1 MGKRKKRM
9 CLDIVW
15 YLLLSAYAVVC
26 IFPFLWMVLSSFK
39 PAGEVMAY
47 PPTFIPKR
55 FIITNYTQAWKMV
68 DFARNLMNSTMIT
81 CIATLSVVFTSAMA
95 AYSMVVIK
103 VRGSSMV
110 LGLVMLGLIVP
121 VQTSFIPIFMFAN
134 KFHLI
139 DTYLGVILPYLSSAF
154 GVFMLHQFFQ
164 SIPIEL
170 VDAARIDGEGE
181 FGIITKII
189 LPLSKPGILTLVIY
203 NFMNVW
209 KDFFWPFLLLNGA
222 EKRTVPLGIVAFW
235 QADSPHYGLILAA
248 ATISM
253 IPLVLIFAVF
263 QKQFIQGIAFS
274 GIKQ

>member
-1 MGKRKKRM
+1 M
-9 CLDIVW
+9 W
-15 YLLLSAYAVVC
+15 YLLLSFYAVIC

-47 PPTFIPKR
+47 PPTLFPRKFILR
-55 FIITNYTQAWKMV
+55 NYTQAWGMI
-68 DFARNLMNSTMIT
+68 DFARNLMNSTFIT
-81 CIATLSVVFTSAMA
+81 CTATLSVVFTSAMA

-103 VRGSSMV
+103 VKGSRIL

-134 KFHLI
+134 KFRLI
-139 DTYLGVILPYLSSAF
+139 DTYIGVILPYLSSAF

-248 ATISM
+248 ATVSM